1 MRSQLKE
8 EKEGITDQAIF
19 VYAAFV
25 AALRGEEV
33 FKLVLGEA
41 RDFMMEARNNRVHP
55 RVILPLSGR
64 FKEDTG

>member
-1 MRSQLKE
+1 MRSQSKE

-19 VYAAFV
+19 VYAAFF